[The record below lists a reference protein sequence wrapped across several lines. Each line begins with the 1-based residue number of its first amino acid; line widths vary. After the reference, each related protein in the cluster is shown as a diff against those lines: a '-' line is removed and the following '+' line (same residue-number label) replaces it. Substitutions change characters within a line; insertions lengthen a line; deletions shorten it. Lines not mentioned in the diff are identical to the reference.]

1 MSTSLMVSMLRKGR
15 TGDEII
21 KILET
26 LSISDQ
32 DGVESEGPQPTD
44 QWIEF

>member
-1 MSTSLMVSMLRKGR
+1 MTSSLMVSMLRKGS
-15 TGDEII
+15 TGDEIL

-26 LSISDQ
+26 LIEGNQ
-32 DGVESEGPQPTD
+32 DVVDSMSPQPTD